1 MKLTTKSE
9 YALLAL
15 IHLARKGK
23 GDVVTVSSIAES
35 RQIPSKFLEQIL
47 LVLKRSRYLRSTK
60 GPNGGYSL
68 AMDPKKISIAEIVRI
83 FDGALAPTE
92 SVSSHF
98 YEHTPIEKE
107 KKMTGLFR
115 QIRNYVSDK
124 LESTSLADMM

>member
-15 IHLARKGK
+15 IHLSRQGREKVISVA
-23 GDVVTVSSIAES
+23 SIAKS
-35 RQIPSKFLEQIL
+35 QNIPSKFLEQIL
-47 LVLKRSRYLRSTK
+47 LVLKRARYLRSSK
-60 GPNGGYSL
+60 GPKGGYSL

-83 FDGALAPTE
+83 FDGALAPTD

-107 KKMTGLFR
+107 KKITGLFR
-115 QIRNYVSDK
+115 QLRNYISDK
-124 LESTSLADMM
+124 LENTSLADMM

>member
-1 MKLTTKSE
+1 VISV
-9 YALLAL
+9 A
-15 IHLARKGK
+15 
-23 GDVVTVSSIAES
+23 SIAKS
-35 RQIPSKFLEQIL
+35 RQIPAKFLEQIL
-47 LVLKRSRYLRSTK
+47 LVLKRARYLRSSK

-107 KKMTGLFR
+107 KKITGLFR
-115 QIRNYVSDK
+115 QLRNYISDK